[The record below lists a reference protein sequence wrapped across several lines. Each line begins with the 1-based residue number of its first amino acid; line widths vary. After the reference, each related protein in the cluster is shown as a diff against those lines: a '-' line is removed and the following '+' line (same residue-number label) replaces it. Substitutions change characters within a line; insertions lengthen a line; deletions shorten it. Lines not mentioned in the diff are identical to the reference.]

1 MFCSKC
7 GYELMDG
14 TSFCRKC
21 GSKIINNIIVPN
33 EKKSTL
39 DANTTLKDIN
49 TNQSN
54 LKENNT
60 KDNIIKKNITKE
72 NITKNYKSK
81 PFIILGV
88 LILLLSVGF
97 ASYYISFSK
106 FFADNSKKSE
116 KTSIKNKVIPS
127 EKPTIKKPETK
138 PAVATT
144 TTNNDISNM
153 DSPDYYFFP
162 KSQNEKLLDSDVSKL
177 NKDNLALA
185 RNEIFA
191 RHGLV
196 FKTEV
201 FKNYFTNK
209 TWYKPDQNFKQ
220 SDGGFTAEEA
230 YNIQLISKHEN
241 N

>member
-21 GSKIINNIIVPN
+21 GSKIIYNNIVPD
-33 EKKSTL
+33 EKKSNL
-39 DANTTLKDIN
+39 DLNTAKNTTSKKIN
-49 TNQSN
+49 SKQIKSKEISSNQIKS
-54 LKENNT
+54 KETNT
-60 KDNIIKKNITKE
+60 KH
-72 NITKNYKSK
+72 YKSK
-81 PFIILGV
+81 PFIILGI

-97 ASYYISFSK
+97 GSYYISFSK
-106 FFADNSKKSE
+106 FFSDNSKKSE
-116 KTSIKNKVIPS
+116 KTTIKNKVIPS
-127 EKPTIKKPETK
+127 DTPTIKKPETK
-138 PAVATT
+138 PTVAAPTT
-144 TTNNDISNM
+144 TNDISNM

-162 KSQNEKLLDSDVSKL
+162 KSQSEKLLDSDVSKL

-185 RNEIFA
+185 RNEIYA

-201 FKNYFTNK
+201 FKNYFSNK
-209 TWYKPDQNFKQ
+209 TWYKPDPNFKQ
-220 SDGGFTAEEA
+220 SDGGFTSEEA